1 MQPLAS
7 PRPQMPDLRTPDA
20 LAALRAG
27 HLALATRLDLRGCG
41 LRELPPE
48 VLALADT
55 LEALDLSGNRLAA
68 LPEAFARLHKLR
80 VLFCSDNAFTELPAV
95 LGRCTALDIIG
106 FKACRIERV
115 PARALPPA
123 LRWLILT
130 DNRIAELPESLGDC
144 PRLQKLMLAGNRLRR
159 LPRRIGDCQRLE
171 LVRLAAND
179 FGHVEDALPE
189 ALLALPRLAW
199 LAHAGNPFSQ
209 AREHAAEQAA
219 VAGQAEAAAPA
230 ATAPPIAWSR
240 LTLQGLLGEGASGVV
255 HAATWQREGGAVQ
268 PVAVKLFKGEMTS
281 DGLPRSE
288 MAASIA
294 AGAHPNIVAVE
305 GRLTGHPDAAQG
317 LVLRRIPPGFRNLAA
332 PPSLASCTRDV
343 YADEARFG
351 AAQAVAIASAMVSA
365 LAHLHRQG
373 LVHGDLYGHNILV
386 DDDGG
391 SLLGDFG
398 AASFLPID
406 DPVRG
411 HALQRIDRRALGWLI
426 DELAQRC
433 DNPAALAALRPA
445 A

>member
-1 MQPLAS
+1 MADVRPTDTLAK
-7 PRPQMPDLRTPDA
+7 
-20 LAALRAG
+20 LRAG
-27 HLALATRLDLRGCG
+27 RLAGATRLDLRGCG

-55 LEALDLSGNRLAA
+55 LEVLDLSGNELTA
-68 LPEAFARLHKLR
+68 LPEGFSCLQQLR
-80 VLFCSDNAFTELPAV
+80 VLFCSDNPFTELPAV
-95 LGRCTALDIIG
+95 LGRCSALNIIG
-106 FKACRIERV
+106 FKANRIERV
-115 PARALPPA
+115 PPQALPAA

-130 DNRIAELPESLGDC
+130 DNRITELPASLGDC
-144 PRLQKLMLAGNRLRR
+144 TRLQKLMLAGNRLRR
-159 LPRRIGDCQRLE
+159 LPDRIAQCQRLE

-179 FGHVEDALPE
+179 FERAEDALPDG
-189 ALLALPRLAW
+189 LLALPRLAW

-209 AREHAAEQAA
+209 AREHAAEQAGA
-219 VAGQAEAAAPA
+219 
-230 ATAPPIAWSR
+230 APPIAWSR
-240 LTLQGLLGEGASGVV
+240 LTLQGRLGEGASGVI
-255 HAATWQREGGAVQ
+255 HAAILQREGGAAQ
-268 PVAVKLFKGEMTS
+268 PVAVKLFKGAMTS

-305 GRLTGHPDAAQG
+305 GRLIGHPDAAQG

-343 YADEARFG
+343 YPDEARFS
-351 AAQAVAIASAMVSA
+351 AVQAQAIGGAMASA

-406 DPVRG
+406 DPVRSL
-411 HALQRIDRRALGWLI
+411 ALQRIDQRALGWLI

-433 DNPAALAALRPA
+433 DHPAALAALRPA

>member
-1 MQPLAS
+1 MTPSMSDAHPNDTLA
-7 PRPQMPDLRTPDA
+7 Q
-20 LAALRAG
+20 LRAG
-27 HLALATRLDLRGCG
+27 RLAGSAKLDLRGCG
-41 LRELPPE
+41 LTELPPE
-48 VLALADT
+48 VFALSDT
-55 LEALDLSGNRLAA
+55 LEVLDLSGNQLQA
-68 LPEAFARLHKLR
+68 LPEAFATLRRLR
-80 VLFCSDNAFTELPAV
+80 VLFCSNNPFTELPAA
-95 LGRCTALDIIG
+95 LGRCAALNIIG
-106 FKACRIERV
+106 FKANRIERL
-115 PARALPPA
+115 PPQALPPA

-144 PRLQKLMLAGNRLRR
+144 TRLQKLMLAGNRLRR
-159 LPRRIGDCQRLE
+159 LPTRIGDCQQLE

-179 FGHVEDALPE
+179 FERAEDALPDG
-189 ALLALPRLAW
+189 LLALPRLAW

-209 AREHAAEQAA
+209 AREHAAEQA
-219 VAGQAEAAAPA
+219 GAAA
-230 ATAPPIAWSR
+230 PIAWSQ
-240 LTLQGLLGEGASGVV
+240 LALQGLLGEGASGVI
-255 HAATWQREGGAVQ
+255 HAATWQPEGGAVQ
-268 PVAVKLFKGEMTS
+268 PVAVKLFKGAMTS

-343 YADEARFG
+343 YADNTRFG
-351 AAQAVAIASAMVSA
+351 AAQAQAVAGAMASA

-373 LVHGDLYGHNILV
+373 LVHGDLYAHNVLV

-398 AASFLPID
+398 AASFLPPD
-406 DPVRG
+406 DPVRSD
-411 HALQRIDRRALGWLI
+411 ALQRIDRRALGWLI

-433 DNPAALAALRPA
+433 DNPAALVALRPA